1 MRGKVITGASPLRL
15 TGITPAYAGKSTSL
29 SATRWPKK
37 DHPRVCGEKSSY
49 RLKALPAAGSPPRM
63 RGKVVRLCMATGLRR
78 ITPAYA
84 GKRLPL
90 QDYSLACWDHP
101 RVCGEKCVK
110 AQEVKT
116 TKGSPPRVRGKVD
129 FYYFYT
135 PNRRITPA
143 CAGKRTGRLMGKP
156 LPGDHPRVCG
166 EKADCHV
173 PQCTHLGSP
182 PRMRGKV
189 VVSRNLCL
197 FSGITPAYAGKSEV
211 SKYASKPAEDHPR
224 VCGEKANAKRE
235 RHAALGS
242 PPRMRGKAAR
252 PRAAPERPGIT
263 PAYAGKRSAVHTWD
277 TRPWDHPRV
286 CGEKKSTSEKSTCK
300 TGSPPRMRGKD
311 LLVATPGQKQ
321 PGSPPRM
328 RGKVRRA
335 LTA

>member
-1 MRGKVITGASPLRL
+1 M
-15 TGITPAYAGKSTSL
+15 
-29 SATRWPKK
+29 
-37 DHPRVCGEKSSY
+37 CGEKD
-49 RLKALPAAGSPPRM
+49 RAVDGKAPAG
-63 RGKVVRLCMATGLRR
+63 
-78 ITPAYA
+78 
-84 GKRLPL
+84 
-90 QDYSLACWDHP
+90 
-101 RVCGEKCVK
+101 
-110 AQEVKT
+110 
-116 TKGSPPRVRGKVD
+116 
-129 FYYFYT
+129 
-135 PNRRITPA
+135 
-143 CAGKRTGRLMGKP
+143 
-156 LPGDHPRVCG
+156 
-166 EKADCHV
+166 
-173 PQCTHLGSP
+173 GSP

-328 RGKVRRA
+328 RGKAEAGLVQRELPGITPAYAGKSA
-335 LTA
+335 LAIDE